1 MAILIL
7 GATSEIALE
16 NAKLF
21 AARGEKLILAAR
33 APERLAESL
42 ADPLEG
48 LVHFEAVR
56 TVPCSAETEL
66 RDFSSAS
73 AFWTQCT
80 ELAQNT
86 WGEELRGIYA
96 AQGFLHSGDRK
107 QWGEE
112 LEATFFVN
120 LTSVAFF
127 LEAAALWFE
136 AHPESAKGAW
146 IAVLSSVAGE
156 RGRYS
161 NYPYGAAK
169 AGLTAYLSG
178 LRARLFPLGVSVLTV
193 KPGLVKTRMIAKR
206 PQGRSL
212 SAADPQ
218 KVARQIDRAIFRRQS
233 VLYTPS
239 WWRFVMFCVRSI
251 PESLFKRMKF

>member
-16 NAKLF
+16 NARLF
-21 AARGEKLILAAR
+21 LAHRENLILTAR
-33 APERLAESL
+33 DPEHLAEF
-42 ADPLEG
+42 AGFD
-48 LVHFEAVR
+48 AVR
-56 TVPCSAETEL
+56 TVSCSAENEL
-66 RDFSSAS
+66 RDFPSAS
-73 AFWTQCT
+73 AFWTQCA
-80 ELAQNT
+80 ELAQDA
-86 WGEELRGIYA
+86 WGEEIRGIYA
-96 AQGFLHSGDRK
+96 AQGFLHSGDRAR
-107 QWGEE
+107 WSEE

-127 LEAAALWFE
+127 LEAVAQWFE
-136 AHPESAKGAW
+136 AHPGSAKEAW
-146 IAVLSSVAGE
+146 VAVLSSVAGE
-156 RGRYS
+156 RGRFS

-206 PQGRSL
+206 PQGRSF

-233 VLYTPS
+233 VLYTPF
-239 WWRFVMFCVRSI
+239 WWCFVMFCVRSI
-251 PESLFKRMKF
+251 PECLFKRMKF